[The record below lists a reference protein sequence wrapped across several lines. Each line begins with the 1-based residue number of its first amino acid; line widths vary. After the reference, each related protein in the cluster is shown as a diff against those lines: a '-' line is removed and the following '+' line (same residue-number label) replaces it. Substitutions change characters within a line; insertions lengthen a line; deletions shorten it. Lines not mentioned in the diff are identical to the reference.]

1 MIQAII
7 IDDEQDSRNTIFNI
21 LQNYC
26 NNITVTGQAGN
37 VTEGLQLIR
46 DEQPDV
52 VFLDIQMPDGT
63 GFDLLEKIPKI
74 EFQVIFITAYD
85 QYALRAIKFSALDYI
100 LKPVDPHQLV
110 EAVGKIRTER
120 VDFDEMNKKINIL
133 LRNRNSFE
141 RITLPT
147 FEGYK
152 FVNIRDIVRCE
163 ADSNYTGFYLNN
175 GEKVLVTRTLKEYED
190 NLSGMDFIRVHQ
202 SHMVNLKYIDRYVKG
217 DGGTIV
223 MMDGSEVEVSRRRKE
238 EFLRRMSGS
247 IE

>member
-1 MIQAII
+1 MIRAII
-7 IDDEQDSRNTIFNI
+7 IDDEQDSRSTIFNI

-26 NNITVTGQAGN
+26 THIMVAGQAAN
-37 VTEGLQLIR
+37 VQEGLKLIR
-46 DEQPDV
+46 EESPDV

-63 GFDLLEKIPKI
+63 GFDLLEKLPEIK
-74 EFQVIFITAYD
+74 FQVIFITAYD
-85 QYALRAIKFSALDYI
+85 QYALKAIKFSALDYI

-152 FVNIRDIVRCE
+152 FVNIKDIVRCE
-163 ADSNYTGFYLNN
+163 ADSNYTDFYLNS
-175 GEKVLVTRTLKEYED
+175 GEKVVVTRTLKEYED

-202 SHMVNLKYIDRYVKG
+202 SHMVNLKYIDRYIKG

-238 EFLRRMSGS
+238 EFLRRMGQ
-247 IE
+247 